1 MPLVRQQH
9 ISAFGPWD
17 AHKRGL
23 HNKQRSQ
30 ANIVK
35 EACKTSLVLQSKPP
49 GTPCL
54 NGQVCDERQV
64 VPEVLMTLGGWGP
77 VMVEHLQSGLR
88 CQPDWPESFRGK
100 EPCHSLGSITHSSLA
115 QGGAASVTGLD
126 WHLLAVQVAA

>member
-9 ISAFGPWD
+9 IAAFGPWD

-30 ANIVK
+30 AKIVK

-54 NGQVCDERQV
+54 NGQVCDGRQV

-77 VMVEHLQSGLR
+77 VMVEHLQSG
-88 CQPDWPESFRGK
+88 FM
-100 EPCHSLGSITHSSLA
+100 HSTFA
-115 QGGAASVTGLD
+115 QGGGSICYRPGLASACSAGRSIRF
-126 WHLLAVQVAA
+126 LLLS